1 MKLFVSC
8 GDVNGIGLETFFKS
22 IQSMD
27 ILDHEVILCIHPK
40 TLEESGFAGPLI
52 NNTVVSGKHIITIHP
67 CTMYSPITYGIA
79 TKESAKLAI
88 ESLEISIHHVY
99 HKNADALITLPISK
113 ASLRECDWD
122 FPGQTEMLSA
132 YTNQAQPLMILFAK
146 QFRVALATIHVPLQK
161 VSSMISKDSLIQ
173 TINILHTSL
182 CEDWHI
188 EQPTIAVLGLNP
200 HAGEQGDIGNEEQI
214 SIIPAIDQC
223 TSHNIKVDGPFSA
236 DAFFAQKKYQHY
248 DAVLAMYH
256 DQGLIPLKMISGY
269 SGVNATVGLPI
280 IRMSPDHGT
289 AYDIAGKNIAHFEST
304 KQAIL
309 SAIEFAVNRA

>member
-27 ILDHEVILCIHPK
+27 ILDHEMILCIHPK
-40 TLEESGFAGPLI
+40 TLEESGLAGPLI
-52 NNTVVSGKHIITIHP
+52 NNTVVSGKHVITIHP

-79 TKESAKLAI
+79 TKESAQLAI
-88 ESLEISIHHVY
+88 ESLEISIHQVY

-113 ASLRECDWD
+113 ASLRQNDWE

-132 YTNQAQPLMILFAK
+132 YTNQAKPLMILFAK

-161 VSSMISKDSLIQ
+161 VSSMISKDSLVQ

-188 EQPTIAVLGLNP
+188 QQPTIAVLGLNP
-200 HAGEQGDIGNEEQI
+200 HAGEQGDIGDEEQI

-223 TSHNIKVDGPFSA
+223 KSLNINIDGPFSA

>member
-22 IQSMD
+22 LQSMD
-27 ILDHEVILCIHPK
+27 IFDHELILCIHPK
-40 TLEESGFAGPLI
+40 TLEESGLAGPLI
-52 NNTVVSGKHIITIHP
+52 NNTVVSGNHVITIHP

-99 HKNADALITLPISK
+99 NKKADALITLPISK
-113 ASLRECDWD
+113 ASLRQYDWD

-146 QFRVALATIHVPLQK
+146 QFRVALATIHVPLEK
-161 VSSMISKDSLIQ
+161 VSSMISKDSLVQ

-182 CEDWHI
+182 CEDWQI
-188 EQPTIAVLGLNP
+188 QQPTIAVLGLNP
-200 HAGEQGDIGNEEQI
+200 HAGEQGDIGDEEQI

-223 TSHNIKVDGPFSA
+223 KSLNINIDGPFSA
-236 DAFFAQKKYQHY
+236 DAFFAQKKYQNY

-309 SAIEFAVNRA
+309 SAIEFAANKA

>member
-40 TLEESGFAGPLI
+40 TLEESGLAGPLI

-113 ASLRECDWD
+113 ASLRECDWY

-161 VSSMISKDSLIQ
+161 VSSMISKDSLVQ

-223 TSHNIKVDGPFSA
+223 KSHNIKVDGPFSA

>member
-40 TLEESGFAGPLI
+40 TLEESGLAGPLI

-161 VSSMISKDSLIQ
+161 VSSMISKDSLVQ

-256 DQGLIPLKMISGY
+256 DQGLIPLKMISDY

>member
-27 ILDHEVILCIHPK
+27 ILDHEMILCIHPK
-40 TLEESGFAGPLI
+40 TLEESGLAGPLI
-52 NNTVVSGKHIITIHP
+52 NNTVVSGKHVITIHP

-79 TKESAKLAI
+79 TKESAQLAI
-88 ESLEISIHHVY
+88 ESLEISIHQVY

-113 ASLRECDWD
+113 ASLRQYDWD

-132 YTNQAQPLMILFAK
+132 YTNQAKPLMILFAK

-161 VSSMISKDSLIQ
+161 VSSMISKDSLVQ
-173 TINILHTSL
+173 SINILHTSL
-182 CEDWHI
+182 CEDWQI

-200 HAGEQGDIGNEEQI
+200 HAGEQGDIGDEEQI

-223 TSHNIKVDGPFSA
+223 KSLNINIDGPFSA
-236 DAFFAQKKYQHY
+236 DAFFAQKKYQQY

>member
-27 ILDHEVILCIHPK
+27 ILDHEMILCIHPK
-40 TLEESGFAGPLI
+40 TLEESGLAGPLI
-52 NNTVVSGKHIITIHP
+52 NNTVVSGKHVITIHP

-88 ESLEISIHHVY
+88 ESLEISIHQVY

-113 ASLRECDWD
+113 ASLRQYDWD

-132 YTNQAQPLMILFAK
+132 YTNQAKPLMILFAK

-161 VSSMISKDSLIQ
+161 VSSMISKDSLVQ

-182 CEDWHI
+182 CEDWQI
-188 EQPTIAVLGLNP
+188 QQPTIAVLGLNP
-200 HAGEQGDIGNEEQI
+200 HAGEQGDIGDEEQI

-223 TSHNIKVDGPFSA
+223 KSLNINIDGPFSA
-236 DAFFAQKKYQHY
+236 DAFFAQKKYQQY

-256 DQGLIPLKMISGY
+256 DQGLIPLKIISGY

>member
-27 ILDHEVILCIHPK
+27 ILDHEMILCIHPK
-40 TLEESGFAGPLI
+40 TLEESGLAGPLI
-52 NNTVVSGKHIITIHP
+52 NNTVVSGKHVITIHP

-88 ESLEISIHHVY
+88 ESLEISIHQVY

-113 ASLRECDWD
+113 ASLRQYDWD

-132 YTNQAQPLMILFAK
+132 YTNQAKPLMILFAK

-161 VSSMISKDSLIQ
+161 VSSMISKDSLVQ

-182 CEDWHI
+182 CEDWQI
-188 EQPTIAVLGLNP
+188 QQPTIAVLGLNP
-200 HAGEQGDIGNEEQI
+200 HAGEQGDIGDEEQI

-223 TSHNIKVDGPFSA
+223 KSLNINIDGPFSA
-236 DAFFAQKKYQHY
+236 DAFFAQKKYQQY

>member
-27 ILDHEVILCIHPK
+27 ILDHEMILCIHPK
-40 TLEESGFAGPLI
+40 TLEESGLAGPLI
-52 NNTVVSGKHIITIHP
+52 NNTVVSGKHVITIHP

-79 TKESAKLAI
+79 TKESAQLAI
-88 ESLEISIHHVY
+88 ESLEISIHQVY

-113 ASLRECDWD
+113 ASLRQYDWD

-146 QFRVALATIHVPLQK
+146 QFRVALATIHVPLEK
-161 VSSMISKDSLIQ
+161 VSSMISKDSLVQ

-188 EQPTIAVLGLNP
+188 DEPTIAVLGLNP

-223 TSHNIKVDGPFSA
+223 KSLNINIDGPFSA
-236 DAFFAQKKYQHY
+236 DAFFAQKKYQNY

>member
-1 MKLFVSC
+1 MKLYVSC

-27 ILDHEVILCIHPK
+27 ILDHEMILCIHPK
-40 TLEESGFAGPLI
+40 TLEESGLAGPLI
-52 NNTVVSGKHIITIHP
+52 NNTVVSGKHVITIHP

-88 ESLEISIHHVY
+88 ESLEISIHQVY

-113 ASLRECDWD
+113 ASLRQYDWD

-132 YTNQAQPLMILFAK
+132 YTNQAKPLMILFAK

-161 VSSMISKDSLIQ
+161 VSSMISKDSLVQ

-188 EQPTIAVLGLNP
+188 DEPTIAVLGLNP

-223 TSHNIKVDGPFSA
+223 KSLNINIDGPFSA
-236 DAFFAQKKYQHY
+236 DAFFAQKKYQQY

-309 SAIEFAVNRA
+309 SAIEFAANKA

>member
-27 ILDHEVILCIHPK
+27 ILDHEMILCIHPK
-40 TLEESGFAGPLI
+40 TLEESGLAGPLI
-52 NNTVVSGKHIITIHP
+52 NNTVVSGKHVITIHP

-79 TKESAKLAI
+79 TKESAQLAI
-88 ESLEISIHHVY
+88 ESLEISIHQVY

-113 ASLRECDWD
+113 ASLRQYDWD

-132 YTNQAQPLMILFAK
+132 YTNQAKPLMILFAK

-161 VSSMISKDSLIQ
+161 VSSMISKDSLVQ
-173 TINILHTSL
+173 TINILHNSL
-182 CEDWHI
+182 CEDWQI

-200 HAGEQGDIGNEEQI
+200 HAGEQGDIGDEELI

-223 TSHNIKVDGPFSA
+223 KSLNINIDGPFSA
-236 DAFFAQKKYQHY
+236 DAFFAQKKYQQY

>member
-256 DQGLIPLKMISGY
+256 DQGLIPLKMISDY

>member
-88 ESLEISIHHVY
+88 ESLEISINHVY

-223 TSHNIKVDGPFSA
+223 KSHNIKVDGPFSA

>member
-1 MKLFVSC
+1 
-8 GDVNGIGLETFFKS
+8 
-22 IQSMD
+22 
-27 ILDHEVILCIHPK
+27 VILCIHPK
-40 TLEESGFAGPLI
+40 TLEESGLAGPLI
-52 NNTVVSGKHIITIHP
+52 NNTVVSGKHRIIIHP
-67 CTMYSPITYGIA
+67 CTIYSPITYGIA

-113 ASLRECDWD
+113 ASLRECDWY

-161 VSSMISKDSLIQ
+161 VSSMISKDSLVQ

-223 TSHNIKVDGPFSA
+223 KSHNIKVDGPFSA

>member
-22 IQSMD
+22 LQSID
-27 ILDHEVILCIHPK
+27 VLDHELILCIHPK
-40 TLEESGFAGPLI
+40 TLEESGLAGPLI
-52 NNTVVSGKHIITIHP
+52 NNTVVSGNHIITIQP

-99 HKNADALITLPISK
+99 NKKADALITLPISK
-113 ASLRECDWD
+113 ASLRQYDWD

-146 QFRVALATIHVPLQK
+146 QFRVALATIHVPIEK
-161 VSSMISKDSLIQ
+161 VSSMISKGSLVQ
-173 TINILHTSL
+173 TINILHNSL
-182 CEDWHI
+182 CKDWRI
-188 EQPTIAVLGLNP
+188 EEPKIAVLGLNP

-214 SIIPAIDQC
+214 SIIPAINQC
-223 TSHNIKVDGPFSA
+223 KALNINIDGPFSA
-236 DAFFAQKKYQHY
+236 DAFFAQKKYQNY

-289 AYDIAGKNIAHFEST
+289 AYDIAGRNIAHFEST

-309 SAIEFAVNRA
+309 SAIEFAVNKA

>member
-27 ILDHEVILCIHPK
+27 ILDHEVTLCIHPK

>member
-27 ILDHEVILCIHPK
+27 ILDHEMILCIHPK
-40 TLEESGFAGPLI
+40 TLEESGLAGPLI
-52 NNTVVSGKHIITIHP
+52 NNTVVSGKHVITIHP

-79 TKESAKLAI
+79 TKESAQLAI
-88 ESLEISIHHVY
+88 ESLEISIHQVY

-113 ASLRECDWD
+113 ASLRQYDWD

-146 QFRVALATIHVPLQK
+146 QFRVALATIHVPLEK
-161 VSSMISKDSLIQ
+161 VSSMISKDSLVQ

-182 CEDWHI
+182 CEDWQI
-188 EQPTIAVLGLNP
+188 QQPTIAVLGLNP
-200 HAGEQGDIGNEEQI
+200 HAGEQGDIGDEEQI

-223 TSHNIKVDGPFSA
+223 KSLNINIDGPFSA
-236 DAFFAQKKYQHY
+236 DAFFAQKKYQQY

-280 IRMSPDHGT
+280 IRTSPDHGT

-309 SAIEFAVNRA
+309 SAIEFAANKA

>member
-88 ESLEISIHHVY
+88 ESLEISINHVY